1 MWTALIAPVA
11 DLVKTWLD
19 NRKKKANAKHEKEL
33 QLIANTASWEQL
45 MAEASSSSWKD
56 ELFTI
61 LLSIPLVAV
70 GWGVFTDDPE
80 IIERVGIGFEHFAL
94 LPTWYQYLL
103 GVAVTA
109 SFGIRGADKVIGL
122 MKK

>member
-1 MWTALIAPVA
+1 MWTALISPIAS
-11 DLVKTWLD
+11 LVGDWL
-19 NRKKKANAKHEKEL
+19 NNKREESKAKHEAKL
-33 QLIANTASWEQL
+33 NIISNTASWEQQ

-70 GWGVFTDDPE
+70 GWGVFTDNPE
-80 IIERVGIGFEHFAL
+80 IIERVGIGFEQFSL